1 MDFFK
6 KILNFLTFFA
16 ATSSRDDIHRRIGG
30 HCSTE
35 NTKVIF
41 KVFGG
46 DESQQQQH
54 KNAVTEVPTAHDKS
68 HHHRNNFDWKDED
81 SSESTN
87 SEIDESNKIHF
98 SGDYDHA
105 THRPFFINSNNVN
118 NISGSKPT
126 KKTSKL
132 NFRLE
137 CAFRKIHTVNS
148 LKFLQ
153 SNFCLNTFIYNY
165 CNFS

>member
-1 MDFFK
+1 M
-6 KILNFLTFFA
+6 
-16 ATSSRDDIHRRIGG
+16 
-30 HCSTE
+30 
-35 NTKVIF
+35 IF

-46 DESQQQQH
+46 DEASH
-54 KNAVTEVPTAHDKS
+54 KSTDVTHEK
-68 HHHRNNFDWKDED
+68 NEDED

-87 SEIDESNKIHF
+87 SETNESNKIHF

-132 NFRLE
+132 NF
-137 CAFRKIHTVNS
+137 
-148 LKFLQ
+148 
-153 SNFCLNTFIYNY
+153 
-165 CNFS
+165 

>member
-1 MDFFK
+1 MII
-6 KILNFLTFFA
+6 ILYVSRPFTRFVVSKCKLTST

-46 DESQQQQH
+46 DESSH
-54 KNAVTEVPTAHDKS
+54 KMAVTDVPTGHDKS
-68 HHHRNNFDWKDED
+68 PPHHHHHHNNNFDWKDED

-87 SEIDESNKIHF
+87 SEAEDANKIHF
-98 SGDYDHA
+98 SSGDYDHA

-126 KKTSKL
+126 KKTS
-132 NFRLE
+132 E
-137 CAFRKIHTVNS
+137 
-148 LKFLQ
+148 
-153 SNFCLNTFIYNY
+153 
-165 CNFS
+165 